1 MESIAANGVP
11 IFRETIARY
20 RVVASRKKKTK
31 RNRSVGVGTENT
43 DPGVAGRF
51 EIENTNADQWP
62 SRRRA
67 GPSAPTSGRRRGGG
81 AKAGA
86 GRGLGRRGEGRQLLR
101 RSAQKLPVD
110 GDVRTCVGHF
120 LRRCFFLLLFCFVF
134 LFLSLDFSVIRSKEA
149 KFGLAMSE
157 RQHSAEGYA
166 FWKPAAGHQYDPYD
180 TSAILHQHLG
190 KKWTTIL
197 SASVKNQQ

>member
-1 MESIAANGVP
+1 MDSIAANGVP

-101 RSAQKLPVD
+101 RSAQKLPRRRRRA
-110 GDVRTCVGHF
+110 DVCGALSTS
-120 LRRCFFLLLFCFVF
+120 LFFFVIVLFCFFVF
-134 LFLSLDFSVIRSKEA
+134 EFGFFGDSVERSQIRLGNVGAPAQRRRVRLLEA
-149 KFGLAMSE
+149 GGRPPVRPL
-157 RQHSAEGYA
+157 R
-166 FWKPAAGHQYDPYD
+166 HQRHPSS
-180 TSAILHQHLG
+180 TFR
-190 KKWTTIL
+190 
-197 SASVKNQQ
+197 